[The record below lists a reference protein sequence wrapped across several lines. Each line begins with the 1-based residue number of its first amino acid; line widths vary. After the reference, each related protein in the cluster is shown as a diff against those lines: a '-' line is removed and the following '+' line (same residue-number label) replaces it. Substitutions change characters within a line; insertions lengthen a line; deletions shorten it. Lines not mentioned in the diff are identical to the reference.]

1 MTPDRLDSLAITN
14 CGACGRVTDKTVYR
28 YDALY
33 EVNAETVM
41 PQHVTADRPG
51 ACVAD
56 VK

>member
-14 CGACGRVTDKTVYR
+14 CGAWGRVTDKTVYR

-41 PQHVTADRPG
+41 PQHVTEDRPG

-56 VK
+56 AK